1 MEYCPG
7 NRRKSKTEKGN
18 FGTSWKGIPKIV
30 YDIRDSMIIYGIRL
44 SPNDYVLVLCFGM
57 PFQEVPKL
65 LFSVFD
71 FLRLPGQYSIM
82 IE

>member
-1 MEYCPG
+1 MVIIPLLVIELKATG
-7 NRRKSKTEKGN
+7 NGN
-18 FGTSWKGIPKIV
+18 PSNAF
-30 YDIRDSMIIYGIRL
+30 YLALSMLCNIKPPLVYGIRL

-57 PFQEVPKL
+57 PFQEVP
-65 LFSVFD
+65 LFPFSIFD